1 MANDTSLVVFYSRT
15 GFTRTVAE
23 ALASALGADLEELV
37 DTKNRA
43 GVLGYLRAQW
53 DGGLRRL
60 TQLHPMGRD
69 PAGYEL
75 VVIGTPVWMGSMSS
89 PVRTFLAQYRA
100 ALKRVAFFCTY
111 LGSGPERTFRHMA
124 AACGKTPLATMAVRD
139 REVRSALQ
147 DARIRELVGRVQEAA
162 AAR

>member
-23 ALASALGADLEELV
+23 ALASALGAD
-37 DTKNRA
+37 
-43 GVLGYLRAQW
+43 
-53 DGGLRRL
+53 
-60 TQLHPMGRD
+60 
-69 PAGYEL
+69 
-75 VVIGTPVWMGSMSS
+75 
-89 PVRTFLAQYRA
+89 
-100 ALKRVAFFCTY
+100 